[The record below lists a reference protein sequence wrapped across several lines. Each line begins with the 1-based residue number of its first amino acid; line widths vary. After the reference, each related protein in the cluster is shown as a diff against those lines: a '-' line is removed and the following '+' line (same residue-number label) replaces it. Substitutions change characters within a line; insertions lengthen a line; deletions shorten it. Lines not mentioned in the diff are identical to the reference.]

1 MIREVFFMWLNLLYP
16 KMYVSSVTDIDPGD
30 LYGRGIRCVLFD
42 LDNTVVPRDKNELP
56 PEVARWIGRLREKS
70 IKVCVISNN
79 GPGRVGRV
87 SGMEDIPSVC
97 RAIKPRKHPFRK
109 AMNMLGVIPEET
121 AVVGDQV
128 FTDILGG
135 NRLGLYTIL
144 VVPMPGKE
152 YWATEMINRRLER
165 LVLSGIKKK
174 VGIRP

>member
-1 MIREVFFMWLNLLYP
+1 MWLGLLYP
-16 KMYVSSVTDIDPGD
+16 KMYVSSVTDIDPED
-30 LYGRGIRCVLFD
+30 LYSRGIRCVLFD

-56 PEVARWIGRLREKS
+56 PEVACWIGKLREKA

-79 GPGRVGRV
+79 GPGRVSRV

-109 AMNMLGVIPEET
+109 AMNMLGVMPEET

-165 LVLSGIKKK
+165 LVLSRIKRK
-174 VGIRP
+174 VPPISGKQ